1 MKKTIFLV
9 AIVFIAIQS
18 FGQDSTSILGKWKTI
33 DDETGEA
40 KSIIEI
46 YEKEGAFF
54 GKIDHIINPSDR
66 DKTCIYCEGSE
77 KDLPLIGLNII
88 KNLKEDDGE
97 YSGGTIFDPEKGKK
111 YKAKLWVNEENTSL
125 LNVRGYI
132 AFLFRTQQWVR
143 VTE

>member
-1 MKKTIFLV
+1 MKKSTLLAV
-9 AIVFIAIQS
+9 VVFMTLQS
-18 FGQDSTSILGKWKTI
+18 FGQSATSILGKWKTI

-54 GKIDHIINPSDR
+54 GKIDHIINPADR
-66 DKTCIYCEGSE
+66 DKTCIYCEGNE

-111 YKAKLWVNEENTSL
+111 YKAKLWVDEDNKNQ

-143 VTE
+143 AE

>member
-9 AIVFIAIQS
+9 AIVFIAVQS
-18 FGQDSTSILGKWKTI
+18 FGQSSRSILGKWKTI

-46 YEKEGAFF
+46 YKKEGAFF

-111 YKAKLWVNEENTSL
+111 YKAKLWVDEENTNL

-132 AFLFRTQQWVR
+132 SFLFRTQQWVR
-143 VTE
+143 AAQ

>member
-1 MKKTIFLV
+1 MKKIALLV
-9 AIVFIAIQS
+9 ILVLFALQS
-18 FGQDSTSILGKWKTI
+18 FGQSTTSILGKWKTI

-46 YEKEGAFF
+46 YEKEGEFF
-54 GKIDHIINPSDR
+54 GKIDHIINPADR
-66 DKTCIYCEGSE
+66 DKTCIYCEGTE

-111 YKAKLWVNEENTSL
+111 YKAKLWVDEDNKNL

-143 VTE
+143 AE